1 MFSGQTLLVIGGL
14 VLLTFAMLT
23 FYTSEGNTT
32 QMTIYNEA
40 LITATGM
47 GQTVIEE
54 MALKAFDENTIDQ
67 IVDSP
72 DSLTLNGN
80 LGPDVNPDQTT
91 ETFATFDDFD
101 DFNGYTR
108 TDSLVRLGDFD
119 ISVIVNYV
127 KYEEPDSV
135 VNVRTFYKKAE
146 VKVVNEWLVDT
157 LTLNYTAS
165 Y

>member
-32 QMTIYNEA
+32 TMTIFNEA
-40 LITATGM
+40 LITATGI

-72 DSLTLNGN
+72 DSLTLPLD
-80 LGPDVNPDQTT
+80 LGPDSTPVDEITIDLY
-91 ETFATFDDFD
+91 DDID

-108 TDSLVRLGDFD
+108 TDSLARLGRFNVKV
-119 ISVIVNYV
+119 SVSYV
-127 KYEEPDSV
+127 KYEQPDSV
-135 VNVRTFYKKAE
+135 VYSRTFYKQAE
-146 VKVVNEWLVDT
+146 VTVTNDFMVDT

>member
-32 QMTIYNEA
+32 TMTIFNEA
-40 LITATGM
+40 LITATGI

-54 MALKAFDENTIDQ
+54 MAQKAFDENTIDQ
-67 IVDSP
+67 VVDSP
-72 DSLTLNGN
+72 DSLTLPAD
-80 LGPDVNPDQTT
+80 LGPDSAPVNEITIDLY
-91 ETFATFDDFD
+91 DDLD
-101 DFNGYTR
+101 DYNGYTR
-108 TDSLVRLGDFD
+108 TDSLSRLGNFHVKV
-119 ISVIVNYV
+119 SVSYV
-127 KYEEPDSV
+127 KYEQPDSIV
-135 VNVRTFYKKAE
+135 YTRTFYKQAE
-146 VKVVNEWLVDT
+146 VTVTNEFMVDT